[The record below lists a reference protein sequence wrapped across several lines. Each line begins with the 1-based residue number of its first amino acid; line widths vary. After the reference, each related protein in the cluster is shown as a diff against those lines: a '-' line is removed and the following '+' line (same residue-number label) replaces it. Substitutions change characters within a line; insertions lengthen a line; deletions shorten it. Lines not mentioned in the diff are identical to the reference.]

1 MAKTT
6 TKAKSQ
12 RSTKKTAAPVPL
24 SPLRSSIAAVVSES
38 HERAE
43 VYAKDR
49 KRLQGLVSEATEKVS
64 TVDKEVFKDNWVY
77 LLAMLRLLKAYAT
90 KRYQQIP
97 PENLLSIIVAVAYFV
112 SPLDLIPDF
121 VDGIGY
127 LDDALIVRAVQR
139 RVKTDLDRFM
149 EWESGLMRDV

>member
-12 RSTKKTAAPVPL
+12 RSTKKTAAPIPL
-24 SPLRSSIAAVVSES
+24 TPPRSSIAAVVSES

-49 KRLQGLVSEATEKVS
+49 KLLQGLVSEATEKIS
-64 TVDKEVFKDNWVY
+64 ILDKEVFKDNWVY

-90 KRYQQIP
+90 KRYQEIP
-97 PENLLSIIVAVAYFV
+97 SENLLSVIVAIAYFV

-139 RVKTDLDRFM
+139 KVKTDLDRFM
-149 EWESGLMRDV
+149 EWESGVTRNV

>member
-1 MAKTT
+1 MQKSMTKTT
-6 TKAKSQ
+6 SISQRGAKSIA
-12 RSTKKTAAPVPL
+12 KPALPI
-24 SPLRSSIAAVVSES
+24 PLRSSIAAVVSES

-49 KRLQGLVSEATEKVS
+49 RALQGLVNEATEKLA
-64 TVDKEVFKDNWVY
+64 TLDKKVFKENWVY

-90 KRYQQIP
+90 KRYQDISA
-97 PENLLSIIVAVAYFV
+97 ENLLSVIVAVAYFV

-121 VDGIGY
+121 VAGIGY

-139 RVKTDLDRFM
+139 KVKTDLDHFM
-149 EWESGLMRDV
+149 EWE